1 MRAPIKNSL
10 IKKPIDK
17 TKLTPI
23 IMPYILNTKEDVKE
37 MLEAI
42 GASSVDELYSLLPSK
57 VKLDTPLNMPDSKS
71 EQEVKR
77 VVKELAEKNNP
88 IEKFNSFL
96 GAGCYDHYIPA
107 ALPFILSRSQFLTA
121 YTPYQ
126 AECSQG
132 ILQTIYE
139 YQSFLCLLTGMD
151 VSNASLFDG
160 ASALSEAILM
170 SLRITKRKK
179 IILAGAIHPEYKETL
194 YTYLSSFDF
203 IIHEIEV
210 GDDGLVD
217 KEALKRTIDDDTA
230 SCLFSSP
237 NFFGLVEDVGEL
249 SAIAR
254 SRGSLTVMLAN
265 PLSLAILKEPG
276 LLGVDIVCGD
286 GQPLG
291 GRLNFGGPSFGF
303 LTTAKDYLRQMPGRI
318 VGKTK
323 DREGSDAYCLTLQAR
338 EQHIRREKAT
348 SNICS
353 NQSLNAIA
361 AAIYL
366 SLIGRG
372 GLKDLA
378 LYSLSNTQYLYQRL
392 KEVRGVKIPYS
403 SCIFNEF
410 VWETEDAP
418 RIIGE
423 LYKKNIIAGYY
434 LGSKFDQYKNS
445 ILSCCTEKKSKEE
458 MDNFVNTLAEVLHG

>member
-1 MRAPIKNSL
+1 
-10 IKKPIDK
+10 
-17 TKLTPI
+17 
-23 IMPYILNTKEDVKE
+23 MPYILNTKEDVKN
-37 MLEAI
+37 MLETI

-57 VKLDTPLNMPDSKS
+57 VKLNSPLNMPDSKS

-77 VVKELAEKNNP
+77 IVKELSEKNNP

-160 ASALSEAILM
+160 ASALSEAMLM

>member
-1 MRAPIKNSL
+1 
-10 IKKPIDK
+10 
-17 TKLTPI
+17 
-23 IMPYILNTKEDVKE
+23 MPYILNTREDVKE
-37 MLEAI
+37 MLETI

-57 VKLDTPLNMPDSKS
+57 VKLDTPLNIPDSKS

-77 VVKELAEKNNP
+77 VVKELSGKNNP

-107 ALPFILSRSQFLTA
+107 ALPFILSRSQFVTA

-126 AECSQG
+126 AECAQG

-151 VSNASLFDG
+151 VSNASLLDG

-179 IILAGAIHPEYKETL
+179 VLLTGLIHPEYKETI
-194 YTYLSSFDF
+194 YTYLSGFDF
-203 IIHEIEV
+203 IIQEIEA
-210 GDDGLVD
+210 GGDGLVD
-217 KEALKRTIDDDTA
+217 REALKRAIDEDTA
-230 SCLFSSP
+230 SCVFSSP

-249 SAIAR
+249 SVMVK
-254 SRGSLTVMLAN
+254 SKGSLAIMLTN
-265 PLSLAILKEPG
+265 PLSLAIFKEPG
-276 LLGVDIVCGD
+276 SLGVDIVCGD

-303 LTTAKDYLRQMPGRI
+303 LTTAKDYLRQMPGRV

-323 DREGSDAYCLTLQAR
+323 DREGSDAYCLTLQTR

-366 SLIGRG
+366 SLIGRD

-392 KEVRGVKIPYS
+392 KEVRGVKIPHS
-403 SCIFNEF
+403 PCMFNEF

-418 RIIGE
+418 RIIEE

-434 LGSKFDQYKNS
+434 LGDKFDRYRNS

-458 MDNFVNTLAEVLHG
+458 IDNFVDTLAEILHG